1 MLKTAVVM
9 GTRPE
14 AIKLAP
20 LIARLR
26 RTPTMAV
33 AVIDTGQQPAAF
45 NATAAACALHAD
57 YALGAHR
64 AEQTLADLTADLLA
78 ALEATLKELSPDL
91 VIVQGDTQSALTGAI
106 AAARLHIPIAHVEAG
121 LRTGNLDAPFPE
133 EINRRVIAGLA
144 ALHFAPTPWARG
156 NLLREG
162 IPSQT
167 IAVTG
172 NPIIDSLEACLNDI
186 APICKQDGWRR
197 VLVTCHRR
205 ESWNGALSGIAAA
218 VRRLADRQADVM
230 ATVILPIAPTPR
242 RVLERLLKN
251 HPRIRFATPLAYP
264 MFLQELLAADLVIS
278 DSGGILEEAAT
289 LGISTAI
296 IRDQVDRPE
305 ALELPWI
312 RLAGTEENA
321 IIAAAEALLRL
332 GRRDVDLCAGPF
344 GDGKAAKRIVKAI
357 LRWRRGAAPL
367 LSWRDEFHPPNQT
380 ASRHGRA
387 V

>member
-20 LIARLR
+20 IIARLR
-26 RTPTMAV
+26 CTPNVAL

-45 NATAAACALHAD
+45 ATAAATFGITAD
-57 YALGAHR
+57 HALGAHR
-64 AEQTLADLTADLLA
+64 AEQTLADLTADLLS
-78 ALEATLKELSPDL
+78 ALETTLRELSPEL
-91 VIVQGDTQSALTGAI
+91 VIVQGDTQSALTGAM
-106 AAARLHIPIAHVEAG
+106 AAAQLHIPIAHVEAG
-121 LRTGNLDAPFPE
+121 LRTGNLEAPFPE

-144 ALHFAPTPWARG
+144 SLHFAPTPWARG

-162 IPSQT
+162 IPSNV
-167 IAVTG
+167 IASTG
-172 NPIIDSLEACLNDI
+172 NPIIDSLEACLKDTP
-186 APICKQDGWRR
+186 PISKQDGRRR

-218 VRRLADRQADVM
+218 VRRLADWQTDVLI
-230 ATVILPIAPTPR
+230 TVILPIAPTPR
-242 RVLERLLKN
+242 RVLEQLLKN
-251 HPRIRFATPLAYP
+251 HPRVRFASPLAYTA
-264 MFLQELLAADLVIS
+264 FLQELLAADLVIS
-278 DSGGILEEAAT
+278 DSGGILEEAAS
-289 LGISTAI
+289 LGIPTSI

-312 RLAGTEENA
+312 RLAGTEEDA
-321 IIAAAEALLRL
+321 IVAAAMALLRL
-332 GRRDVDLCAGPF
+332 RQHGVDLCAGPF
-344 GDGKAAKRIVKAI
+344 GDGKAARRIVKAI
-357 LRWRRGAAPL
+357 LRWHRGSTPL
-367 LSWRDEFHPPNQT
+367 LSWRDEFHSPDQI

>member
-20 LIARLR
+20 IIARLR

-45 NATAAACALHAD
+45 NATAAAFSLNAD
-57 YALGAHR
+57 YALGVHR

-78 ALEATLKELSPDL
+78 ALEATLRELSPDL
-91 VIVQGDTQSALTGAI
+91 VIVQGDTQSALTGAM
-106 AAARLHIPIAHVEAG
+106 AAARLHIPVAHVEAG
-121 LRTGNLDAPFPE
+121 LRTGNLEAPFPE
-133 EINRRVIAGLA
+133 EINRRVIAGLT

-162 IPSQT
+162 IPNQA

-172 NPIIDSLEACLNDI
+172 NPIIDSLATCLEDM
-186 APICKQDGWRR
+186 APIGKQESWRR

-205 ESWNGALSGIAAA
+205 ESWNRALPSIATA

-230 ATVILPIAPTPR
+230 ITVILPIAPTPR
-242 RVLERLLKN
+242 RVLEQILKS
-251 HPRIRFATPLAYP
+251 HSRIRFAPPLAYT
-264 MFLQELLAADLVIS
+264 MFLRELLAADLVIS
-278 DSGGILEEAAT
+278 DSGGILEEAAS

-321 IIAAAEALLRL
+321 ILDAAGALLRQP
-332 GRRDVDLCAGPF
+332 RYRIDLCAGPF

-357 LRWRRGAAPL
+357 LRWRRGAGSL
-367 LSWRDEFHPPNQT
+367 LSWRDEFHPPNQN